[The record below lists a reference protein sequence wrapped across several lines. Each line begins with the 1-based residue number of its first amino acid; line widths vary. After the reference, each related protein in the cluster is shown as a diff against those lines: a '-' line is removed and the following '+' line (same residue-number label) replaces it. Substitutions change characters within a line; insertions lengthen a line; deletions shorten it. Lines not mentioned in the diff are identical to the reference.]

1 MSSNNQE
8 IDILKEL
15 EKVNEDLQGK
25 LKNDPKIMQSVTKP
39 KTGFTDFRKLLDETN
54 QSVRP
59 IVEAFCESYVS
70 SENMLDSRVQQRLN
84 VDSIALSE
92 ILWKKAISDLA
103 LIQIMERIDSGDD
116 DFKMF
121 NALSALLGSKNNLP
135 KELLQTVMVLEKNY
149 KELKSE
155 LFEQNK
161 LPMEDTEGVNTSSL
175 KFRGTRNLLMAI
187 KNVSDIE
194 ENKKIIDAQDD
205 LKEITDEKI
214 EILKNKYKPEE
225 DNIDVIVDKNI
236 IEDKENQ
243 NNDTD

>member
-1 MSSNNQE
+1 MSSNNQD
-8 IDILKEL
+8 IDILREL
-15 EKVNEDLQGK
+15 ERVNQDIQGRIQ
-25 LKNDPKIMQSVTKP
+25 NDPKILQSVTKP

-70 SENMLDSRVQQRLN
+70 NDNMLDPRVQQRLN

-92 ILWKKAISDLA
+92 ILWKKAVSDVA

-116 DFKMF
+116 DFKMY
-121 NALSALLGSKNNLP
+121 NALASLLGSKDNMP

-155 LFEQNK
+155 LFEQKK
-161 LPMEDTEGVNTSSL
+161 LPMEDTDGVNPNSL

-187 KNVSDIE
+187 KNASEVE
-194 ENKKIIDAQDD
+194 ESKKTLEAEE
-205 LKEITDEKI
+205 EIKLESEDEI
-214 EILKNKYKPEE
+214 EIIVPKKFINPS
-225 DNIDVIVDKNI
+225 DN
-236 IEDKENQ
+236 E
-243 NNDTD
+243 

>member
-1 MSSNNQE
+1 MSLNNQE
-8 IDILKEL
+8 LDILKEL

-25 LKNDPKIMQSVTKP
+25 LMNDPKLMQSVTKP

-92 ILWKKAISDLA
+92 ILWKKAVSDLA

-121 NALSALLGSKNNLP
+121 TALSSLLGSKNNLP

-161 LPMEDTEGVNTSSL
+161 IPLENTEGVSSESL

-194 ENKKIIDAQDD
+194 ESKKIIEAEDE
-205 LKEITDEKI
+205 LKETTDEKI
-214 EILKNKYKPEE
+214 EIFRNTKYQEEIPEE
-225 DNIDVIVDKNI
+225 Q
-236 IEDKENQ
+236 KENKGSEEQ
-243 NNDTD
+243 NSENTL

>member
-1 MSSNNQE
+1 MASNNQDL
-8 IDILKEL
+8 DILKEL

-25 LKNDPKIMQSVTKP
+25 IRNDPKIMQSVTKP

-70 SENMLDSRVQQRLN
+70 PENMLNDKVQQRLN

-92 ILWKKAISDLA
+92 ILWKKAVSDVA

-116 DFKMF
+116 DFKMYT
-121 NALSALLGSKNNLP
+121 ALSALIGSKNNIP

-161 LPMEDTEGVNTSSL
+161 LPMDDIEGVSSNSM

-187 KNVSDIE
+187 KNASEMEETRKTIE
-194 ENKKIIDAQDD
+194 EQDKIQENEEEQID
-205 LKEITDEKI
+205 IVRM
-214 EILKNKYKPEE
+214 KYKEESSDEQNPESS
-225 DNIDVIVDKNI
+225 I
-236 IEDKENQ
+236 
-243 NNDTD
+243 